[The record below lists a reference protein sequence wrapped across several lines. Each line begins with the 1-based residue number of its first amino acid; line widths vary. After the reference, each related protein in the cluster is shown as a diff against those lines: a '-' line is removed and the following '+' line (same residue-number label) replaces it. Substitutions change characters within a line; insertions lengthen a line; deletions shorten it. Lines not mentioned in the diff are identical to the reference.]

1 MILRFLYSLLLIHL
15 AYLAV
20 FAGLWL
26 LFFTIAALPEWGAT
40 LLGIAIVFFCL
51 AAFAGK
57 P

>member
-40 LLGIAIVFFCL
+40 LLGIAIDTI
-51 AAFAGK
+51 
-57 P
+57 